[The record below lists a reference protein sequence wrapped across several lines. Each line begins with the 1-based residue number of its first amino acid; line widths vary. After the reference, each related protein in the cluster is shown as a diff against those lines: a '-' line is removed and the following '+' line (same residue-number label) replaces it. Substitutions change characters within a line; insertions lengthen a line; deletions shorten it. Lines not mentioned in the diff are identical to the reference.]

1 MRKPVT
7 ALAAATF
14 ALLIVA
20 GGCAKEPPPAP
31 PQSAKKAAAGTEKKS
46 APKPR
51 AKLFTG
57 TIEELDETAGTVTL
71 KGPRGE
77 MRFHT
82 REKGNEQLD
91 GLELGD
97 KVIVKHV
104 DNIVLSIVKPRT
116 SKFALDWKGTE
127 VL

>member
-31 PQSAKKAAAGTEKKS
+31 PQSAKKAVAGTEKKP

-57 TIEELDETAGTVTL
+57 TIEELDEAAGTVTL
-71 KGPRGE
+71 MGPKGE
-77 MRFHT
+77 MRFKT
-82 REKGNEQLD
+82 LEKAKDQLD
-91 GLELGD
+91 GLEIGD

-104 DNIVLSIVKPRT
+104 DNVVLSIVKPRT
-116 SKFALDWKGTE
+116 SKFALDWKETE

>member
-51 AKLFTG
+51 AKLFAG
-57 TIEELDETAGTVTL
+57 TIEEWTRRRDADSE
-71 KGPRGE
+71 GPNGERGSRHAE
-77 MRFHT
+77 GEGAARRT
-82 REKGNEQLD
+82 GNR
-91 GLELGD
+91 D

-104 DNIVLSIVKPRT
+104 DNVALSIVKPRT
-116 SKFALDWKGTE
+116 SKDYQKPVHTS
-127 VL
+127 V

>member
-31 PQSAKKAAAGTEKKS
+31 PQSAKKAAAGTEKKT

-57 TIEELDETAGTVTL
+57 TIEELDETAGTLTL
-71 KGPRGE
+71 KGPKGE
-77 MRFHT
+77 MRFQT
-82 REKGNEQLD
+82 RALGTER
-91 GLELGD
+91 LEDLEIGD
-97 KVIVKHV
+97 TVIVTHV
-104 DNIVLSIVKPRT
+104 DTVALSIVKPRT
-116 SKFALDWKGTE
+116 SKDYQNPGITSA
-127 VL
+127 

>member
-1 MRKPVT
+1 MGKPVT

-20 GGCAKEPPPAP
+20 GGCAKDPPPAP
-31 PQSAKKAAAGTEKKS
+31 PPSAKKAAAGTQKKP

-71 KGPRGE
+71 MGPKGE

-82 REKGNEQLD
+82 REMGKEQLD

-104 DNIVLSIVKPRT
+104 DNVALSIVKPRT
-116 SKFALDWKGTE
+116 SKDYQNPGITSA
-127 VL
+127 

>member
-20 GGCAKEPPPAP
+20 GGCAKETPPAP
-31 PQSAKKAAAGTEKKS
+31 PQSAKKAVAGTEKKS

-71 KGPRGE
+71 KGPKGE
-77 MRFHT
+77 MRFRT
-82 REKGNEQLD
+82 RENAKEQLD

-97 KVIVKHV
+97 KVIVKHD

-116 SKFALDWKGTE
+116 SKFALDLKETE

>member
-31 PQSAKKAAAGTEKKS
+31 PQSAKKPAAGTERKS

-51 AKLFTG
+51 SKLFTG

-71 KGPRGE
+71 KGPKGE

-82 REKGNEQLD
+82 REKGTEQLD

-116 SKFALDWKGTE
+116 SKFALAGFAHS
-127 VL
+127 